1 MELKNLFDS
10 TVKQDI
16 LGRINKLT
24 PQAQPQ
30 WGKMNV
36 SQMLAHLQM
45 PMGVAVGTHKLPRT
59 LFGRI
64 VGPLA
69 KPMMYSEKPFKHN
82 MPTDRS
88 FIMTGQE
95 KDFEKEKQGLVNVVS
110 NFKEENI
117 VNEVHPFFGR
127 MTKEQWSKAMYKHL
141 DHHLQQFGV

>member
-1 MELKNLFDS
+1 MQLKNLFETS
-10 TVKQDI
+10 VKKDI
-16 LGRINKLT
+16 TDRINKLT
-24 PQAQPQ
+24 PQSQPK

-36 SQMLAHLQM
+36 SQMMAHLQM
-45 PMGVAVGTHKLPRT
+45 PIGVAVGTHKLPRT

-82 MPTDRS
+82 MPTDKS

-95 KDFEKEKQGLVNVVS
+95 KNFDNEKKSLLNLVNQ
-110 NFKEENI
+110 FKEENI

-127 MTKEQWSKAMYKHL
+127 MTREQWSKAMYKHL